1 MSNKNIR
8 KRLVGMTA
16 AAAILVTAIAGCGSN
31 NSAAAGSAGGNTAS
45 SGATVINI
53 GTMDLVNADLI
64 ARKENYYE
72 DLLDAEVNIVSFS
85 SGKDVNTAIASG
97 SIDITE
103 LGTSPSALGISS
115 DLGYS
120 VVGIGDIIGS
130 AESLVATKD
139 SGISDVTDLVGK
151 KVATPFA
158 STAHYSLLS
167 ALKLAGVAETDVDLL
182 DMEADD
188 IYAAWQR
195 GDIDAAYIWYPT
207 LDNLLK
213 EGGTVVTGSDVLA
226 KEGYVTGDLI
236 VARDEFAEENP
247 ELVTEFLEAVLKGNE
262 IIQNDADTA
271 AEDVSAVLGIEAED
285 AASQLTQFTYLTG
298 EEQLSE
304 EWLGGGLAQNL
315 KDTADFLVEQ
325 QSITSAP
332 ELEAFQA
339 AINTTYLEQAVQSLA
354 AE

>member
-1 MSNKNIR
+1 MNNKRIM
-8 KRLVGMTA
+8 KRLAGITA
-16 AAAILVTAIAGCGSN
+16 AAAILATAISGCGSSGS
-31 NSAAAGSAGGNTAS
+31 SASGSAGESTAS
-45 SGATVINI
+45 SDITVNI

-64 ARKENYYE
+64 ARKEGYYE
-72 DLLDAEVNIVSFS
+72 DLLDADVNIVSFS

-97 SIDITE
+97 SIDISE

-115 DLGYS
+115 GLGYS

-130 AESLVATKD
+130 AESLVATAD

-167 ALKLAGVAETDVDLL
+167 ALKLANVADTDVNLL

-207 LDNLLK
+207 LDNLIK
-213 EGGTVVTGSDVLA
+213 EGGTVITGSDVLA
-226 KEGYVTGDLI
+226 EKGYVTGDLI
-236 VARDEFAEENP
+236 VARDIFAEEHP
-247 ELVTEFLEAVLKGNE
+247 ELVAQFLTADLKGNE
-262 IIQNDADTA
+262 VIFNDADTA
-271 AEDVSAVLGIEAED
+271 AKDVAEMLEIDATD

-304 EWLGGGLAQNL
+304 QWLGGGLAQNL

-332 ELEAFQA
+332 DLEAFQA
-339 AINTTYLEQAVQSLA
+339 AIKTEYLEQAIELLES
-354 AE
+354 E

>member
-1 MSNKNIR
+1 MNNKSII
-8 KRLVGMTA
+8 KRLIGVTA
-16 AAAILVTAIAGCGSN
+16 AATIFVTAISGCGSN
-31 NSAAAGSAGGNTAS
+31 STTSGSAAGNSDS
-45 SGATVINI
+45 SDTKVINV
-53 GTMDLVNADLI
+53 GTMDLINADLI
-64 ARKENYYE
+64 ARKESYYE

-103 LGTSPSALGISS
+103 LGTSPSALGIAT

-139 SGISDVTDLVGK
+139 SGISDVADLTGK

-167 ALKLAGVAETDVDLL
+167 ALKVAGVAETDVNLL

-207 LDNLLK
+207 LDNLLN
-213 EGGTVVTGSDVLA
+213 EGGTIITGSDVMA
-226 KEGYVTGDLI
+226 EEGYVTGDLI
-236 VARDEFAEENP
+236 VARDAFAEENP
-247 ELVTEFLEAVLKGNE
+247 ELVAQFLEAVLKGNDV
-262 IIQNDADTA
+262 ILNDPDTA
-271 AEDVSAVLGIEAED
+271 AADVASVLEIEATD
-285 AASQLTQFTYLTG
+285 AASQLKQYTYLTG

-304 EWLGGGLAQNL
+304 DWLGGGLAQNL

-332 ELEAFQA
+332 DLEAFQA
-339 AINTTYLEQAVQSLA
+339 AINTTYLEQAVELLA

>member
-1 MSNKNIR
+1 MK
-8 KRLVGMTA
+8 KRSIMKRFAGA
-16 AAAILVTAIAGCGSN
+16 ALISAILVTAVSGCGTNKAEAS
-31 NSAAAGSAGGNTAS
+31 GSASGQGKS
-45 SGATVINI
+45 SDRPVINI

-72 DLLDAEVNIVSFS
+72 ELLDAEVNIVSFS

-97 SIDITE
+97 SIDVSE

-115 DLGYS
+115 GLGYS
-120 VVGIGDIIGS
+120 IIGIGDIIGS
-130 AESLVATKD
+130 AESLVATSD
-139 SGISDVTDLVGK
+139 SGITNVTDLVGK

-167 ALKLAGVAETDVDLL
+167 ALKLSGVAETDVNLL

-207 LDNLLK
+207 LDNLIK
-213 EGGTVVTGSDVLA
+213 EGGTIITGSDVLA
-226 KEGYVTGDLI
+226 EEGYVTGDLI
-236 VARDEFAEENP
+236 VARNEFAQEHP
-247 ELVTEFLEAVLKGNE
+247 ELLEQFLAAFLKGNDV
-262 IIQNDADTA
+262 ILNDSDTA
-271 AEDVSAVLGIEAED
+271 AEDVAEVLGIETED
-285 AASQLTQFTYLTG
+285 AASQLKQFTYPTG

-325 QSITSAP
+325 KSITSAP
-332 ELEAFQA
+332 DLTTFQNS
-339 AINTTYLEQAVQSLA
+339 INTTYLEQAIQLLA
-354 AE
+354 ED

>member
-1 MSNKNIR
+1 MNNRKIM
-8 KRLVGMTA
+8 KRLVSMTA
-16 AAAILVTAIAGCGSN
+16 TAAILVTAISGCGSGD
-31 NSAAAGSAGGNTAS
+31 SGASGSAEGNAAS
-45 SGATVINI
+45 SDITVNI

-72 DLLDAEVNIVSFS
+72 DLLDADVNIVSFS

-103 LGTSPSALGISS
+103 LGTSPSALGISIG
-115 DLGYS
+115 LGYS

-130 AESLVATKD
+130 AESLVATAD

-167 ALKLAGVAETDVDLL
+167 ALKLADVTETDVNLL

-207 LDNLLK
+207 LDNLIK
-213 EGGTVVTGSDVLA
+213 EGGTIITGSDVLA
-226 KEGYVTGDLI
+226 EKGYVTGDLI

-247 ELVTEFLEAVLKGNE
+247 ELVAQFLAAVLKGNE
-262 IIQNDADTA
+262 VIFNDADTA
-271 AEDVSAVLGIEAED
+271 AADVAEVLGIDAAD
-285 AASQLTQFTYLTG
+285 AASQLKQFTYLSG
-298 EEQLSE
+298 EDQLSE

-325 QSITSAP
+325 KSITSAP
-332 ELEAFQA
+332 DLETFQA
-339 AINTTYLEQAVQSLA
+339 ALKTDYLEQAIRLLES
-354 AE
+354 E